1 MLTGRLKKG
10 LALFFRYTQE
20 DCDLSHRLIKQVGL
34 DGLENRQIS
43 ELSGGEFQR
52 MLIARALAVSQKL
65 LLLDEP
71 ASSVDVALWKI
82 FTLLAELNKSM
93 TIVLVTHDLPAVSSE
108 YQFLQN
114 AFLSGILAS
123 IVCGMIE
130 VIVIKKTVVMS
141 GGIAHTAMA
150 AWNWGT

>member
-10 LALFFRYTQE
+10 LAPFFRYTQE

-71 ASSVDVALWKI
+71 TASVDVASWDQI
-82 FTLLAELNKSM
+82 FTLLAELNKSRPLYWSP
-93 TIVLVTHDLPAVSSE
+93 TT
-108 YQFLQN
+108 FLQSPLN
-114 AFLSGILAS
+114 ISFCRTLSYQESSQALYA
-123 IVCGMIE
+123 V
-130 VIVIKKTVVMS
+130 
-141 GGIAHTAMA
+141 
-150 AWNWGT
+150 